1 MEEENK
7 VSEEKQVKVPNPNPY
22 KKDHGESDPEVEAFA
37 KGELAKYQREQREK
51 EAIAATE
58 QKDTDASEETAEK
71 SDQEATPI
79 AERPAKAE
87 DRVFKKRYDD
97 LKKHYDSTINKHKEE
112 LTSLRAQLESST
124 KQFVPPKSKEELEA
138 WRKEY
143 PDVYDMVETIAMN
156 KATTQTADLE
166 NKYKDLQL
174 QQEQIAKEKAE
185 VELLK
190 IHPDFND
197 LRQQDDFHTWAEQ
210 QDPTIQKHKDE
221 LESLRNRLESGNS
234 QFAPPKSKEELE
246 AWRKEYPDV
255 YDMVETIAMEKATTR
270 TAELEDKY
278 KNLQLQQEQIAKEKA
293 EVELLKLH
301 PDFNELRKQDSFHE
315 WAERQD
321 PTIQGWL
328 YENTSNAT
336 LAARAIDL
344 YKMDQGI
351 SKLSKKQESNVKKEA
366 AKAISKTRK
375 STETDMPQKK
385 IWTATEISKL
395 KAHEFEKLESEID
408 LARLEGR
415 IEQR

>member
-1 MEEENK
+1 MEEEKK
-7 VSEEKQVKVPNPNPY
+7 VSEETKVEIPNTNPY
-22 KKDHGESDPEVEAFA
+22 SKIREEDDAETEAFA
-37 KGELAKYQREQREK
+37 KGELAKFQREQKEK
-51 EAIAATE
+51 EAEAATE

-97 LKKHYDSTINKHKEE
+97 LKKHYDSTINKHKDE
-112 LTSLRAQLESST
+112 LQSLRTQLESST
-124 KQFVPPKSKEELEA
+124 TQFVPPKSKEELEA

-210 QDPTIQKHKDE
+210 QDPTIQ
-221 LESLRNRLESGNS
+221 
-234 QFAPPKSKEELE
+234 
-246 AWRKEYPDV
+246 
-255 YDMVETIAMEKATTR
+255 
-270 TAELEDKY
+270 
-278 KNLQLQQEQIAKEKA
+278 
-293 EVELLKLH
+293 
-301 PDFNELRKQDSFHE
+301 
-315 WAERQD
+315 
-321 PTIQGWL
+321 GWL
-328 YENTSNAT
+328 YENTSNSK

-344 YKMDQGI
+344 YKMDRGL
-351 SKLSKKQESNVKKEA
+351 SKLTKKEEKDVKKEA
-366 AKAISKTRK
+366 AKAISKTK
-375 STETDMPQKK
+375 KATDSDIPKKK
-385 IWTATEISKL
+385 IWTTSEISRL
-395 KAHEFEKLESEID
+395 KPHEFEKFEKEID

>member
-1 MEEENK
+1 MEEEKK
-7 VSEEKQVKVPNPNPY
+7 VSEEKQVKVPNANPY
-22 KKDHGESDPEVEAFA
+22 NKDRGGEDAEVEAFA

-58 QKDTDASEETAEK
+58 QKDTDASEETA
-71 SDQEATPI
+71 DQTDNQATPI
-79 AERPAKAE
+79 AERPARAE

-97 LKKHYDSTINKHKEE
+97 LKRHYDS
-112 LTSLRAQLESST
+112 
-124 KQFVPPKSKEELEA
+124 
-138 WRKEY
+138 
-143 PDVYDMVETIAMN
+143 
-156 KATTQTADLE
+156 
-166 NKYKDLQL
+166 
-174 QQEQIAKEKAE
+174 
-185 VELLK
+185 
-190 IHPDFND
+190 
-197 LRQQDDFHTWAEQ
+197 
-210 QDPTIQKHKDE
+210 TIQKHKDE

-234 QFAPPKSKEELE
+234 QFNPPKSKEELD

-255 YDMVETIAMEKATTR
+255 YDMVETIAIEKATTQ

-278 KNLQLQQEQIAKEKA
+278 KNLKVQQEQIAKEKA
-293 EVELLKLH
+293 EVQLLKLH
-301 PDFNELRKQDSFHE
+301 PDFNELRQQDSFHE

-366 AKAISKTRK
+366 AKAISKTKK
-375 STETDMPQKK
+375 STETDIPQKK
-385 IWTATEISKL
+385 IWTATEISRL
-395 KAHEFEKLESEID
+395 KPHEFEKLESEID